1 MPGIPR
7 LATQVRGDKQQTVIE
22 AVTQQHAKNRS
33 WVKRLTVAGIV
44 IALAIAVVLA
54 WKAYRPSSSMGATLP
69 LSIRQITTGPG
80 LDLNPA
86 FSPDEQSLAYSS
98 DHTGNFEIF
107 VKSLAPG
114 GREIQLTND
123 GQQNFDPA
131 WSPDGRRIAYYS
143 MKRHG
148 IFVMPAFGGVS
159 KQISEFGSHPV
170 WSSDGQW
177 LAFQSVSSPDL
188 GALPVGNSMI
198 WIVSSQGGTPKQITQ
213 VRLSGGVTL
222 TSLLVT

>member
-1 MPGIPR
+1 M
-7 LATQVRGDKQQTVIE
+7 
-22 AVTQQHAKNRS
+22 
-33 WVKRLTVAGIV
+33 
-44 IALAIAVVLA
+44 
-54 WKAYRPSSSMGATLP
+54 P

-80 LDLNPA
+80 LDFNPA

-170 WSSDGQW
+170 WSPDGQW

-198 WIVSSQGGTPKQITQ
+198 WIVSSQGGTPKQIT
-213 VRLSGGVTL
+213 RADYPAGSHSHPSWSPDAKRIAFLSFDTITPEVWSMAVSGDKLQAITQRGHRRQIMADIFAGREEHLLQSRAGVMENAD
-222 TSLLVT
+222 